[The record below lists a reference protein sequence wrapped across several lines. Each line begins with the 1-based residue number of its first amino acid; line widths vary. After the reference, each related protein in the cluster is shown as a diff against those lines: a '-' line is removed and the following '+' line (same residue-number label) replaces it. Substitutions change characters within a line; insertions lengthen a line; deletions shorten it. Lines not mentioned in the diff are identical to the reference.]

1 MRICVCDSGS
11 GMELFMDR
19 FQSVLIDVRIN
30 LGGRDVRVPEQ
41 LLNDPE
47 IRAVTQ
53 QVSRKRVS

>member
-1 MRICVCDSGS
+1 MKLLV
-11 GMELFMDR
+11 DR

-30 LGGRDVRVPEQ
+30 LGGRDVRVPQQ
-41 LLNDPE
+41 LLNYPE